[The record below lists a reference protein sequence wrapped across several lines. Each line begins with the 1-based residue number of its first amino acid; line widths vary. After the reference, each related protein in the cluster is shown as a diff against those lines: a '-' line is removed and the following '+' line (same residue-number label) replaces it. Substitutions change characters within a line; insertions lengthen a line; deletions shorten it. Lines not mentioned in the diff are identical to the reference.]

1 MVLQFLKTGRIQML
15 RFRSDRLLLVM
26 GFVVAL
32 IAGTV
37 ISAQRSS
44 STMASAGAAFV
55 NSLTPE
61 QRQKAVFPFKSDERV
76 HWNFIPSEIFP
87 RNGLLVKDMTESQRK
102 LAHDLLKSALS
113 QRGYL
118 TATSIMDLENTL
130 GDLEQR
136 ARESGRG
143 AENMVRDPLKYYF
156 SVFGTP
162 STKETWGWRVEGH
175 HVSLQLTVVNG
186 TLVASSPTF
195 FGSNP
200 AEVRE
205 GPKKG
210 LRILGD
216 QEDTARTLLMG
227 LDESQR
233 TKAIIQKVALNDIVT
248 TNKLEISPLS
258 PIGIQASEMTPA
270 QRDLLMK
277 VVAVYTSKMADDIAA
292 DRMAK
297 LQKAGLD
304 KIAFA
309 WAGEVERGKK
319 HYYRIQGPT
328 FLIEHDNSQ
337 NDGNHVHSVWRDFNG
352 DFGRDLLREHI
363 ASVVH

>member
-1 MVLQFLKTGRIQML
+1 MTK
-15 RFRSDRLLLVM
+15 FRSYRFLLV
-26 GFVVAL
+26 GGCVLAL
-32 IAGTV
+32 VAGTL

-44 STMASAGAAFV
+44 STMASAANAFV
-55 NSLTPE
+55 NSLSPE
-61 QRQKAVFPFKSDERV
+61 QRQKATFPFESNERL
-76 HWNFIPSEIFP
+76 HWNFIPSEAFP
-87 RNGLLVKDMTESQRK
+87 RNGLLLKDMNENQRK
-102 LAHDLLKSALS
+102 LVHDLLKSALS

-118 TATSIMDLENTL
+118 TATAIMDLESTL
-130 GDLEQR
+130 GDLERR

-143 AENMVRDPLKYYF
+143 AESMVRDPLKYYV

-162 STKETWGWRVEGH
+162 STKNTWGWRVEGH
-175 HVSLQLTVVNG
+175 HVSLHLTVVNG
-186 TLVASSPTF
+186 NLIASSPTF

-216 QEDTARTLLMG
+216 QEDTARDLL
-227 LDESQR
+227 LALNDSQR
-233 TKAIIQKVALNDIVT
+233 ARAIIQNVALNEIVT
-248 TNKLEISPLS
+248 TNKLDISPLS
-258 PIGIQASEMTPA
+258 PAGIPAAEMTPQ
-270 QRDLLMK
+270 QREMLMK
-277 VVAVYTSKMADDIAA
+277 VVNIYISKMVDDIAA
-292 DRMAK
+292 DRTAK
-297 LQKAGLD
+297 LQKAGVD

-309 WAGEVERGKK
+309 WAGETERGKK

-352 DFGRDLLREHI
+352 DFGRDLLREHV
-363 ASVVH
+363 ASVPH